1 MEICLIRHTTPAIEK
16 GICYGQA
23 DLDLADTYPVE
34 LEKVRKQVH
43 GEFDLIVSS
52 PLKRCRI
59 LAEDL
64 FSGQNIQYEDR
75 IKEYDFGEWE
85 MVPWNEMDKDLQEK
99 WMANFVEIP
108 APGGESLM
116 DMKNR
121 IQEFVDELMVKD
133 YKRIV
138 FVTHSGVIRI
148 ISAII
153 EQTDLARCFDYQL
166 SYGVVKTLTMSH

>member
-1 MEICLIRHTTPAIEK
+1 MEICLIRHTTPAVEK

-23 DLDLADTYPVE
+23 DLDLADTYPIE
-34 LEKVRKQVH
+34 LEKVKKEIA
-43 GEFDLIVSS
+43 GNFELIVSS

-64 FSGQNIQYEDR
+64 FQGQHILYEDR

-85 MVPWNEMDKDLQEK
+85 MMPWDKMDKDMQEK

-108 APGGESLM
+108 APGGESLL
-116 DMKNR
+116 DMSRR
-121 IQEFVDELMVKD
+121 IQEFLAELKAENRKKVA
-133 YKRIV
+133 

-148 ISAII
+148 ISAIV
-153 EQTDLARCFDYQL
+153 EQTELARCFDYQL
-166 SYGVVKTLTMSH
+166 PYGVVRNLTISY

>member
-34 LEKVRKQVH
+34 LEKVKQKVQ
-43 GEFDLIVSS
+43 GEFELIVSS

-64 FSGQNIQYEDR
+64 FPGQSIQYEDR

-116 DMKNR
+116 DMNNR
-121 IQEFVDELMVKD
+121 IQEFVDELKTRKYERV
-133 YKRIV
+133 V

-148 ISAII
+148 ISAIV
-153 EQTDLARCFDYQL
+153 EQTDLAKCFDYQL
-166 SYGVVKTLTMSH
+166 PYGVVKTLTIGH